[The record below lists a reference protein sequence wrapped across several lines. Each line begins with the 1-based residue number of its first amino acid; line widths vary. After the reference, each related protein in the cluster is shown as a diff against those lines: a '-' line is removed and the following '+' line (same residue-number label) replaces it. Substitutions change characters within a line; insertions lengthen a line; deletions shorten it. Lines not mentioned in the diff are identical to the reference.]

1 MKSDKDYINT
11 QLIYAISW
19 AQSDLF
25 KQGRTFKIED
35 LAEKLR
41 KIQVSLENG
50 TINSNVA
57 LAKVARLLK
66 DSEIC
71 LITLLNKA
79 WAHIWNN
86 QEDIL

>member
-1 MKSDKDYINT
+1 MKSNKDYINA
-11 QLIYAISW
+11 QLIYTISW
-19 AQSDLF
+19 AQSNLF
-25 KQGRTFKIED
+25 KQGRTGQAED

-41 KIQVSLENG
+41 KIEVSLENE
-50 TINSNVA
+50 TINSSVA

-79 WAHIWNN
+79 WEHIWNN
-86 QEDIL
+86 PEDIF